1 MATTLFNQTYISGA
15 WHKVSSGSSAEL
27 WEWASNCYQF
37 RVEVLLNSQ
46 NIGAGTSNVTCNFY
60 IKGLNGW
67 YYSGHDNKTYIYMK
81 TSENTTYS
89 QVAYVNYRYMS
100 GSGVEYLM
108 LSYTGDVAHNSNGS
122 LSVGFKCTYAGS
134 SGTNY
139 LPRPQ
144 NRETGLLALPNLLPL
159 IKIKDPTNNTNNW
172 YTGTGYIKIGST
184 EWKKMKQIFVKY
196 DGTWRPGLPKG

>member
-1 MATTLFNQTYISGA
+1 MSTVLFNQTYISGA
-15 WHKVSSGSSAEL
+15 WHKVTEGSVEL
-27 WEWASNCYQF
+27 WKWEDRCYQF
-37 RVEVLLNSQ
+37 RVTVLLNSQ
-46 NIGAGTSNVTCNFY
+46 DINAGTSNVTCNFY

-67 YYSGHDNKTYIYMK
+67 YYSGHDNKTYIYLK
-81 TSENTTYS
+81 TSENTTYT
-89 QVAYVNYRYMS
+89 QVKYTNYRYMG

-108 LSYTGDVAHNSNGS
+108 LSYTGDVAHNNDGS
-122 LSVGFKCTYAGS
+122 LDIEFKCTYAGS

-144 NRETGLLALPNLLPL
+144 NRETGWLTLPNLLPL
-159 IKIKDPTNNTNNW
+159 IKIKDPTENTNNW
-172 YTGTGYIKIGST
+172 YAGTGYIKISST